1 MIRSLAL
8 LALLTALAACSHE
21 TPSTATAPPP
31 STPAET
37 PVAAAPAAPPA
48 STQSESEQASASQ
61 ESSGGDGEQKEKS
74 DASLEKI
81 AAAPQGA
88 QLPPGKWQAGV
99 NYDPLVPAQPTSVGS
114 GKVEVLEI
122 FWLACPHCYALEP
135 YLRSWLKSKP
145 GYVEFVR
152 VPVYWQPIHRAHA
165 RLFYTLDSLGRQDL
179 VEKAM
184 DTIHEDIQNHTPP
197 LFSDVSDDQSFRL
210 QEQFATQNGISA
222 DDFTK
227 AYNSFTVNSELSR
240 ADEITQRYRVEGVP
254 LIVVNGKYSTDVAK
268 AGSEAKLIELI
279 NDLAASEHGH

>member
-1 MIRSLAL
+1 MIRFLAL
-8 LALLTALAACSHE
+8 AALLTALAACSHD
-21 TPSTATAPPP
+21 TPSAAAAPVTSAP
-31 STPAET
+31 
-37 PVAAAPAAPPA
+37 AAPAAAPPAPPPA

-61 ESSGGDGEQKEKS
+61 ESSGNEGEQKEKS

-99 NYDPLVPAQPTSVGS
+99 NYDPLVPAQPTSVS
-114 GKVEVLEI
+114 PGKVEVLEI

-135 YLRSWLKSKP
+135 YLRNWLKSKP

-152 VPVYWQPIHRAHA
+152 VPVYWQPMHRAHA

-184 DTIHEDIQNHTPP
+184 DTIHEDIQNHAPP
-197 LFSDVSDDQSFRL
+197 LFSDAGDDQTFRL
-210 QEQFATQNGISA
+210 QEQFATQNGLSA

-227 AYNSFTVNSELSR
+227 AYNSFTVNSDLSR

-254 LIVVNGKYSTDVAK
+254 LVVINGKYSTDVGK